1 MSNFSVTTPFP
12 KTKLWDYYVK
22 NNKNPNISWDNF
34 VYAGV
39 GNKTSPVFE
48 SGELNRQAIQE
59 WVSRAYKEFLSQTGV
74 FYTKVGDSGL

>member
-1 MSNFSVTTPFP
+1 MGH
-12 KTKLWDYYVK
+12 
-22 NNKNPNISWDNF
+22 F

-59 WVSRAYKEFLSQTGV
+59 WVSRAYKEFYLRPEYFIQ
-74 FYTKVGDSGL
+74 KLGDIRSLGDMRVLVDGMKMLRGM